1 MRVSREGMPRR
12 YCTLVI
18 IVMLSLAFISG
29 CGIFGKVDDST
40 KGLNDKSEANQLV
53 TRYTGEKSKA
63 ISMVYTTKREL
74 ALSFN
79 GMGDAQTMKQ
89 LLDALD
95 AYHIKATFFLPG
107 MRVAEEPDI
116 AQDILARGH
125 EIENNTLNGLD
136 MSKLSY
142 EQIYNEIR
150 LSNQVIA
157 KETGVTPKY
166 VRTKSGDFTDDV
178 RLAAAHN
185 GQSAVISYSLFLHNW
200 QNETEQQKKNYLRKY
215 INRGGI
221 ITLDTEE
228 NTHIVDTIPLLVE
241 AASDVGYDFVTLGE
255 LVEQG
260 GERQPLEAIEGYDA
274 AQINP
279 NNLAKYNLI
288 YRQETSKKQVTLSF
302 DDWGTDYTITKILD
316 ILDKYHIKASFFLR
330 ADGVEKNPN
339 LARAIAEAGHDVG
352 NHTYSHPVLST
363 ITPTQLQE
371 EVVKAHQVIT
381 EAIQEKPAL
390 LFRPPTGSI
399 NETEAGNI
407 AATGYKTIVNYD
419 VDPTDWDKEQTADD
433 IVKAVTA
440 QAQNGSIIL
449 LHLLDDIHTIEALP
463 RVIESLERK
472 GFTFVKMTDTI
483 SQK

>member
-1 MRVSREGMPRR
+1 MRVGKEAMSKRHFTPI
-12 YCTLVI
+12 V
-18 IVMLSLAFISG
+18 VMLLALTFLAG
-29 CGIFGKVDDST
+29 CGIFGGGDDSA
-40 KGLNDKSEANQLV
+40 KNLDGKKSTEQPV
-53 TRYTGEKSKA
+53 SRYKGEKSKA
-63 ISMVYTTKREL
+63 ISFVYTTKRTL
-74 ALSFN
+74 ALTFN
-79 GMGDAQTMKQ
+79 GMGDAETMKQ
-89 LLDALD
+89 LLDKLD
-95 AYHIKATFFLPG
+95 FYHIKATFFLPG

-125 EIENNTLNGLD
+125 EIENNTLNQLD

-142 EQIYNEIR
+142 DQVYKEIQLSDQIIT
-150 LSNQVIA
+150 

-166 VRTKSGDFTDDV
+166 VRTKSGEFTDDV

-185 GQSAVISYSLFLHNW
+185 GQNAVISHSLFLHNW
-200 QNETEQQKKNYLRKY
+200 QNETELQKKNYLRKY

-221 ITLDTEE
+221 ITLDIEE
-228 NTHIVDTIPLLVE
+228 NTHILKTIPLIAE
-241 AASDVGYDFVTLGE
+241 AAADVGYEFITLNK

-260 GERQPLEAIEGYDA
+260 GERKPLEAIEDYGA

-279 NNLAKYNLI
+279 NNQTKYDLI
-288 YRQETSKKQVTLSF
+288 YRKETPKKEVVLTF

-371 EVVKAHQVIT
+371 EVVKANRVIT
-381 EAIQEKPAL
+381 EAIQEKPAM
-390 LFRPPTGSI
+390 LFRPPTGNI
-399 NETEAGNI
+399 NDTEAGII
-407 AATGYKTIVNYD
+407 AATGYKTIALYD
-419 VDPTDWDKEQTADD
+419 IDPNDWNKNKTADD
-433 IVKAVTA
+433 IVNSILEQTRS
-440 QAQNGSIIL
+440 GSVIL
-449 LHLLDDIHTIEALP
+449 LHVLDDIHTIEALP
-463 RVIESLERK
+463 IAIERLKRK
-472 GFTFVKMTDTI
+472 GFTFVTMTDMI